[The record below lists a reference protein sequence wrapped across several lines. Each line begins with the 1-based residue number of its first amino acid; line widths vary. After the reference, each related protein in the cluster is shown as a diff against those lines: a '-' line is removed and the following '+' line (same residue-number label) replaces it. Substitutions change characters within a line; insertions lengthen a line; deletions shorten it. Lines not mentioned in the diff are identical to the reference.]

1 MAPAAASA
9 GEELAVVAAAAVD
22 LETVEEIVAD
32 TAIGTVEIADQA
44 AVASRVVVALEVV
57 VLAGVA
63 PAEAVA
69 ARNGKVIG
77 SARIVATRT
86 LPGETSAIAASRP
99 NPREPE
105 AVPAAE
111 GAVSEVVEVVAED
124 LGADA
129 EVTGVAAEEALAV
142 EEAVAAPC
150 GEVIETATSARD
162 HTRKRVRLYFTLQ
175 TLILS

>member
-9 GEELAVVAAAAVD
+9 GEELAAAVG

-32 TAIGTVEIADQA
+32 TAIGTAEIADQA

-57 VLAGVA
+57 VLAEVA

-77 SARIVATRT
+77 SARIVAIRT

-105 AVPAAE
+105 VVPAV
-111 GAVSEVVEVVAED
+111 GADSEVVEVVAED

-129 EVTGVAAEEALAV
+129 EVTEVAVEEALAV
-142 EEAVAAPC
+142 EEAAAAPC

-162 HTRKRVRLYFTLQ
+162 HTRRRARLYFTLQ